1 MFWSGIVMLIIN
13 GLYSRWLVTHVFDIE
28 NINHDIPFITQLIV
42 GPVTVAVLLWS
53 VIKKQNLSFCRDC
66 KMHHGSPA
74 ERGFLGVL
82 FTQESQFQARL
93 FLGISVFCTI
103 VSWAYYLFFYANEY
117 FSLLDKYIFIWCP
130 CLLFIVA
137 LIYTAARYISIW
149 RYYEH
154 NTGGSYTR
162 PSRHTLIRYLMIYD
176 NYIGLHMPDMHKEYL
191 NPADI
196 KADTPV
202 SLITKFKQNIPVP
215 EARSYFEQ
223 LTRIPDAEIRFL
235 YTNITG
241 NTDCNIFHFIVF
253 LNQEQKE
260 TYTHSHDDIKWFTM
274 YETGR
279 MINKKETNSLLSAEI
294 VRIHT
299 IAMAWKTYRPDGK
312 RRYDIKHYTPT
323 FHLRDLH
330 KWDIDFNDTKWL
342 YVADNNEDVPFF
354 RIRRFWRKY
363 INGIGD

>member
-66 KMHHGSPA
+66 KMQHGSPA
-74 ERGFLGVL
+74 ERGFLGIL

-93 FLGISVFCTI
+93 FLGISIFCTI
-103 VSWAYYLFFYANEY
+103 VSWAYYLFFYVNEY

-130 CLLFIVA
+130 CLLFIAA

-149 RYYEH
+149 RYYER
-154 NTGGSYTR
+154 NAESSYVH
-162 PSRHTLIRYLMIYD
+162 PGRHTLIRYLMVYD
-176 NYIGLHMPDMHKEYL
+176 NYIGLHLPDRNKEYL

-202 SLITKFKQNIPVP
+202 SLITKFKQNVPVP

-312 RRYDIKHYTPT
+312 RRYNIKYYTPT

-330 KWDIDFNDTKWL
+330 KWDIDFNDSKWL